1 MNNKTTTECAKKIG
15 EQQTGAYLQLFLYR
29 APKKNYGVAGTI
41 HSSKYMAILSAGILA
56 AIFSIG
62 AIDSFAQSE
71 LTTSTQDQGSNA
83 TSATTASLGEPL
95 FVEQGRITGQ
105 RVLTVAPQP
114 QLETSFMANTSIN
127 NGTGSVVNA
136 INIGTNTITLNA
148 DGTFRGEGQG
158 VLRTEGG
165 DFASWTNQAVG
176 NLAPG
181 GNIIV
186 RGVTFWST
194 PSPTTGELAFMN
206 GVIGLFEME
215 IDIQGNLSVTEW
227 QWEGEIGDV
236 GAAAAASPPI
246 LQSESPIN
254 TTTTGTS
261 SESSSTVMQ

>member
-1 MNNKTTTECAKKIG
+1 
-15 EQQTGAYLQLFLYR
+15 
-29 APKKNYGVAGTI
+29 
-41 HSSKYMAILSAGILA
+41 MATLSAGILA
-56 AIFSIG
+56 AIISVG

-71 LTTSTQDQGSNA
+71 PITSQDQGSNN
-83 TSATTASLGEPL
+83 TSTTSTASLGEPL

-114 QLETSFMANTSIN
+114 QLETSFMANASIN
-127 NGTGSVVNA
+127 NGTGAVVNA
-136 INIGTNTITLNA
+136 INIGTTTITLNA

-158 VLRTEGG
+158 ILRTEGG
-165 DFASWTNQAVG
+165 DFASWTSKTVG

-186 RGVTFWST
+186 RGATFWST
-194 PSPTTGELAFMN
+194 PPSTTTTTAGALAFMN

-227 QWEGEIGDV
+227 QWEGEIGDTV
-236 GAAAAASPPI
+236 AAASPPI
-246 LQSESPIN
+246 VQGESPIN

-261 SESSSTVMQ
+261 EPSPMVMQ